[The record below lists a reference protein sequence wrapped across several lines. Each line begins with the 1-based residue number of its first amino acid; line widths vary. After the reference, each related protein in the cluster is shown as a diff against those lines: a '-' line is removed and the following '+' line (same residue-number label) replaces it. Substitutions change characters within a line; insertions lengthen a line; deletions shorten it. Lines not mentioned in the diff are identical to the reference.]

1 MRHNS
6 AVFAEGLKVTRRG
19 TEILHGLDLD
29 VPAGGITGLFGDPG
43 SGKTTL
49 LRVLTGRQRPSA
61 GTVRVL
67 GLPTGDSRL
76 RTRVGHT
83 SQAPATQSDL
93 TAREN
98 VQDAARRVGMS
109 RADAE
114 VAIERVHLGRYAD
127 TRVDRLGR
135 AHAVRTAIACALVTS
150 PQLLLMD
157 EPTTGLDDK
166 SRAGLWQLFREIAGG
181 GVTVLVASALPEEA
195 ERCDAAIHLLEG
207 RLEDP
212 RSGSDAEPGP
222 ASGEAADYSGS
233 APEPDRLPND
243 SV

>member
-1 MRHNS
+1 MMQNS

-29 VPAGGITGLFGDPG
+29 VPAGGITGLFGAPD

-49 LRVLTGRQRPSA
+49 LRVLTGTQRPSA

-67 GLPTGDSRL
+67 GLPTGDRRL

-83 SQAPATQSDL
+83 SQAPATQSDF

-114 VAIERVHLGRYAD
+114 VAIERVRLGRYAD

-135 AHAVRTAIACALVTS
+135 AHAVRTSIACALVTS

-157 EPTTGLDDK
+157 EPTTGVDDE
-166 SRAGLWQLFREIAGG
+166 SRAGLWQLFGELASAD
-181 GVTVLVASALPEEA
+181 TTLMVASALPEEA
-195 ERCDAAIHLLEG
+195 EHCDAALFLHEG
-207 RLEDP
+207 SLQ
-212 RSGSDAEPGP
+212 EPT
-222 ASGEAADYSGS
+222 
-233 APEPDRLPND
+233 ND
-243 SV
+243 